1 MRTLLKLAMGAAI
14 AGALV
19 TLVQRQTNQRRA
31 GSRRNEGLPQPYA
44 DDPPHGSEGFTLAEL
59 AANPTGGSEGRS
71 DGDEPMRTAGE
82 GRAGEKALNS

>member
-19 TLVQRQTNQRRA
+19 TLVQRQMHQRRA
-31 GSRRNEGLPQPYA
+31 GRGHNEGLPQPYA
-44 DDPPHGSEGFTLAEL
+44 DDPPRGSEGFTLAEL
-59 AANPTGGSEGRS
+59 AKNPTGGSEGRS

-82 GRAGEKALNS
+82 GRAGERALNS

>member
-1 MRTLLKLAMGAAI
+1 MKTLLKLAVGAAI

-19 TLVQRQTNQRRA
+19 SLVRRQMNQRRA
-31 GSRRNEGLPQPYA
+31 GGGPHEGLPQPYA

-59 AANPTGGSEGRS
+59 AADHTGGSEGRS

-82 GRAGEKALNS
+82 APA

>member
-1 MRTLLKLAMGAAI
+1 MRTLFKLAVGAAI

-19 TLVQRQTNQRRA
+19 TLALRQTKLRRT
-31 GSRRNEGLPQPYA
+31 GSGRSELPLPYA
-44 DDPPHGSEGFTLAEL
+44 DDPPRGAEGFTLAEL
-59 AANPTGGSEGRS
+59 AVNSTGGSEGRA